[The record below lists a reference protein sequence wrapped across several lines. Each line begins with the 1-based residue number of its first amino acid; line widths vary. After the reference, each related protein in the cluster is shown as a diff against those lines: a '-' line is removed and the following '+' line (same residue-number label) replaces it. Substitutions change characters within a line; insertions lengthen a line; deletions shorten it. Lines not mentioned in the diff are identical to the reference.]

1 MLTTQETAKFTVRPL
16 PAALGA
22 EVTGIDLSRPVDAAT
37 RKALYDA
44 WVKHAVLVI
53 RGQKLTP
60 GQFADAAGIFGELLE
75 QQIKKY
81 ALPENP
87 LVGTIS
93 SRDLPLV
100 DGKLHVRGENY
111 HTDHSNFA
119 APPKAT
125 TLHAVSLPSQGGDT
139 QFVDVRKAYDD
150 LPEETKR
157 KILPLRSPHVYES
170 SHSPRKM
177 TALSAEERAK
187 IPQTLQPLVIRHPD
201 SGRPALYLNTARMEG
216 IEGMGAGRGVQ
227 AHRRA
232 VRPRHA
238 VEVRVPPQV
247 AARRHGDLGQPQ
259 RHAPGEPGLR
269 PVRVPLSLPHHAE
282 RRAAAAGRLIA
293 NAGTAPRTE
302 HTAHG
307 KAHDKQEQR
316 AASSDHQPGGST
328 GEAHLTRR
336 RDARRRAPRRGVYG
350 AAHAQGRP
358 TRPDRSRSWCRSRR
372 AAAPTS

>member
-1 MLTTQETAKFTVRPL
+1 M
-16 PAALGA
+16 
-22 EVTGIDLSRPVDAAT
+22 
-37 RKALYDA
+37 
-44 WVKHAVLVI
+44 LVI
-53 RGQKLTP
+53 RGQQLTP

-81 ALPENP
+81 ALPENR

-177 TALSAEERAK
+177 TALSPEERAK

-216 IEGMGAGRGVQ
+216 IEGMSPDAAFKLIDELYDHATQSKYEYRHKWLPGDMVIWDNRSVMHQANPDFDPSEYRFLYRIMLKGAPLQ
-227 AHRRA
+227 
-232 VRPRHA
+232 P
-238 VEVRVPPQV
+238 
-247 AARRHGDLGQPQ
+247 AA
-259 RHAPGEPGLR
+259 
-269 PVRVPLSLPHHAE
+269 
-282 RRAAAAGRLIA
+282 
-293 NAGTAPRTE
+293 
-302 HTAHG
+302 
-307 KAHDKQEQR
+307 
-316 AASSDHQPGGST
+316 
-328 GEAHLTRR
+328 
-336 RDARRRAPRRGVYG
+336 
-350 AAHAQGRP
+350 
-358 TRPDRSRSWCRSRR
+358 
-372 AAAPTS
+372 